1 MNMDYINNLKKP
13 LFSLE
18 LFEGTIIN
26 RPSKK
31 IKSPY
36 LADVLINNENI
47 LCHTPSL
54 GCCGLV
60 SSNKKVLMT
69 KKNSKN
75 AKSKY
80 SIDFTFDKKTIVG
93 VNPLY
98 ANKIV
103 EIALKKNY
111 IKELINLQNL
121 KREYKIDES
130 RFDFYGE
137 KNNKKY
143 YIEVK
148 NVPLADFV
156 DVDKKERKKYNDK
169 DYEYNKKIS
178 YFPDGYRKKKT
189 EPISVR
195 ALKHINHLKKIKLE
209 DKNNECYL
217 IFIIQRNDSLYFQ
230 ASNIDPIYQK
240 AIRDAYINGVKII
253 PIQIL
258 FDNNTLYFGKNMIL
272 RIN

>member
-1 MNMDYINNLKKP
+1 MNIIDKLKKP
-13 LFSLE
+13 IITFE
-18 LFEGTIIN
+18 LFEGIVIN

-36 LADVLINNENI
+36 LADVLINGENV

-54 GCCGLV
+54 GCCGLI
-60 SSNKKVLMT
+60 STDKKVLMT

-80 SIDFTFDKKTIVG
+80 SIDFVFDKKTMVG

-103 EIALKKNY
+103 EICLKNNY
-111 IKELINLQNL
+111 IKELMNLKNI
-121 KREYKIDES
+121 KREYSIEES
-130 RFDFYGE
+130 RLDFYGE
-137 KNNKKY
+137 KNGKKY

-148 NVPLADFV
+148 NVPLADYV
-156 DVDKKERKKYNDK
+156 DVEKKERKNYK
-169 DYEYNKKIS
+169 DEDYDYNKKIS

-189 EPISVR
+189 DPISER
-195 ALKHINHLKKIKLE
+195 ALKHIKHLEKLKLK
-209 DKNNECYL
+209 DKNNECFL

-230 ASNIDPIYQK
+230 ASNIDPIYKKSIKK
-240 AIRDAYINGVKII
+240 AYLNGVNIL
-253 PIQIL
+253 PLQIL
-258 FDNNTLYFGKNMIL
+258 FRKDTLYFGKNMIL
-272 RIN
+272 KL

>member
-1 MNMDYINNLKKP
+1 MDIIKQLRKP
-13 LFSLE
+13 IFELE
-18 LFEGTIIN
+18 LFEGIVIN

-54 GCCGLV
+54 GCCGLIATD
-60 SSNKKVLMT
+60 KKVLMT

-80 SIDFTFDKKTIVG
+80 SIDFVYDKNTIVG

-103 EIALKKNY
+103 EICLKENY
-111 IKELINLQNL
+111 IKELKNLKNV
-121 KREYKIDES
+121 KREYSIDES
-130 RFDFYGE
+130 RLDFYGE

-148 NVPLADFV
+148 NVPLADYV
-156 DVDKKERKKYNDK
+156 DVDKKERKKYNDE

-178 YFPDGYRKKKT
+178 YFPDGYRKKKS
-189 EPISVR
+189 EPVSER
-195 ALKHINHLKKIKLE
+195 ALKHINHLKKLKE
-209 DKNNECYL
+209 KNKNNECFL
-217 IFIIQRNDSLYFQ
+217 IFIIPRNDSLYFQ
-230 ASNIDPIYQK
+230 ASNIDPIYKK
-240 AIRDAYINGVKII
+240 AVKEAYLSGVNII

-258 FDNNTLYFGKNMIL
+258 IEKNKLYFGKNLIF
-272 RIN
+272 RP

>member
-1 MNMDYINNLKKP
+1 MDFIINDLLKP
-13 LFSLE
+13 IISLE
-18 LFEGTIIN
+18 LYEGIIIN

-36 LADVLINNENI
+36 LADVLVNGEDI

-60 SSNKKVLMT
+60 SSEQKVLMT
-69 KKNSKN
+69 KKDSKN

-80 SIDFTFDKKTIVG
+80 SIDFAYDKNTIVG
-93 VNPLY
+93 VNPIY

-103 EIALKKNY
+103 EICLQKNY
-111 IKELINLQNL
+111 IKELLNLENI
-121 KREYKIDES
+121 KREYSIDES
-130 RFDFYGE
+130 RLDFYGE
-137 KNNKKY
+137 KNGKKY

-148 NVPLADFV
+148 NVPLADYV
-156 DVDKKERKKYNDK
+156 DVDKKERKNYNDE

-189 EPISVR
+189 DPVSER
-195 ALKHINHLKKIKLE
+195 ALKHINHLNKLKLK
-209 DKNNECYL
+209 DKNNECFL

-230 ASNIDPIYQK
+230 ASNIDPIYKK
-240 AIRDAYINGVKII
+240 AVREAYLNGVNII

-258 FDNNTLYFGKNMIL
+258 FKNNTLYFGKNIIF
-272 RIN
+272 RP

>member
-1 MNMDYINNLKKP
+1 MNIIEKIQKP
-13 LFSLE
+13 IISFE
-18 LFEGTIIN
+18 LFEGIVIN

-36 LADVLINNENI
+36 LADVIINNEVI

-80 SIDFTFDKKTIVG
+80 SIDFVYDNKTIVG

-98 ANKIV
+98 ANNIV
-103 EIALKKNY
+103 EICLNKNY
-111 IKELINLQNL
+111 IPELQNFDYI
-121 KREYKIDES
+121 KKEYKINQS
-130 RFDFYGE
+130 RLDFYCE

-148 NVPLADFV
+148 NVPLADYV
-156 DVDKKERKKYNDK
+156 DVEKKERHKYNDN
-169 DYEYNKKIS
+169 DYIYDEKIS

-189 EPISVR
+189 DPISER
-195 ALKHINHLKKIKLE
+195 ALKHINHLKEIKL
-209 DKNNECYL
+209 KNNNNECFL
-217 IFIIQRNDSLYFQ
+217 IFIIQRNDSKYFQ
-230 ASNIDPIYQK
+230 ASNIDPIYKK
-240 AIRDAYINGVKII
+240 AIKDAYLSGVNII
-253 PIQIL
+253 PIQVYYK
-258 FDNNTLYFGKNMIL
+258 NNTLYYGNRLIFRL
-272 RIN
+272 